1 MLQLIKFSELDK
13 KQMTILI
20 EYASPRHPDIKNLLL
35 SSHQLMKDLYPEEA
49 NSYLSISELCSSNV
63 HFLGARQN
71 KTYYGC
77 GALHVKPDY
86 GELKS
91 FFVEPSVRGNGI
103 ATLIMQEI
111 LLIVKKLNLKT
122 LKLETGVGLDSA
134 FNVYKR
140 FEFQYCEPFGNYTEN
155 GYSIFMKKEIS

>member
-1 MLQLIKFSELDK
+1 MAF
-13 KQMTILI
+13 LI

-49 NSYLSISELCSSNV
+49 NSYFSITELCSSDI
-63 HFLGARQN
+63 HFFGARQSKN
-71 KTYYGC
+71 YYGC
-77 GALHVKPDY
+77 GALDVKSDY

-103 ATLIMQEI
+103 ATLIMREI
-111 LLIVKKLNLKT
+111 LLITNKLNLKF

-134 FNVYKR
+134 LNLYKR
-140 FEFQYCEPFGNYTEN
+140 FGFEYCEPFGNYSEN

>member
-1 MLQLIKFSELDK
+1 
-13 KQMTILI
+13 MTFLI

-35 SSHQLMKDLYPEEA
+35 SSQRLMRDLYPEET
-49 NSYLSISELCSSNV
+49 NSYLSISELCSPNI

-71 KTYYGC
+71 KNYYGC
-77 GALHVKPDY
+77 GALDVKPDY

-91 FFVEPSVRGNGI
+91 FFVEPGVRGNGI

-111 LLIVKKLNLKT
+111 LLIAKKLNLNI
-122 LKLETGVGLDSA
+122 LRLETGVGLDSA
-134 FNVYKR
+134 LNLYKR
-140 FEFQYCEPFGNYTEN
+140 FEFEYCEPFGNYIEN

>member
-1 MLQLIKFSELDK
+1 
-13 KQMTILI
+13 MTFLI
-20 EYASPRHPDIKNLLL
+20 EYASPRHPDIKTLLQ
-35 SSHQLMKDLYPEEA
+35 SSHQLMKDLYPNEA
-49 NSYLSISELCSSNV
+49 NSYLSISELCSSNT

-111 LLIVKKLNLKT
+111 LLIAKKLNLKI

-134 FNVYKR
+134 FNLYKR

>member
-1 MLQLIKFSELDK
+1 
-13 KQMTILI
+13 MTFLI
-20 EYASPRHPDIKNLLL
+20 EYASPRHPDIKNLLQ
-35 SSHQLMKDLYPEEA
+35 SSHQLMKDLYPDEA
-49 NSYLSISELCSSNV
+49 NSCLSISELCSSNT
-63 HFLGARQN
+63 HFLGARQD

-111 LLIVKKLNLKT
+111 LLIVKKLNLKI

-134 FNVYKR
+134 FNLYKR

>member
-1 MLQLIKFSELDK
+1 MEFLV
-13 KQMTILI
+13 

-35 SSHQLMKDLYPEEA
+35 SSQRLMRDLYPEET
-49 NSYLSISELCSSNV
+49 NSYLSISELCSSDI
-63 HFLGARQN
+63 HFFGARQN
-71 KTYYGC
+71 KNYYGC
-77 GALHVKPDY
+77 GALDVKPDY

-103 ATLIMQEI
+103 ATLIMHEI
-111 LLIVKKLNLKT
+111 LLIAKKLNLKI

-134 FNVYKR
+134 LNLYKR
-140 FEFQYCEPFGNYTEN
+140 FKFEQCEPFGNYTEN

>member
-1 MLQLIKFSELDK
+1 
-13 KQMTILI
+13 MTFLI
-20 EYASPRHPDIKNLLL
+20 EYASPRHPDIKNLLQ
-35 SSHQLMKDLYPEEA
+35 SSHQLMKDLYPDEA
-49 NSYLSISELCSSNV
+49 NSYLSISELCSSNT
-63 HFLGARQN
+63 HFLGARQD

-111 LLIVKKLNLKT
+111 LLIAKKLNLKI

-134 FNVYKR
+134 LSLYKH
-140 FEFQYCEPFGNYTEN
+140 FEFEYCEPFGNYTAN

>member
-1 MLQLIKFSELDK
+1 
-13 KQMTILI
+13 MTFLI

-49 NSYLSISELCSSNV
+49 NSYLSISELCSSNT

-111 LLIVKKLNLKT
+111 LLITKKLNLKT
-122 LKLETGVGLDSA
+122 LQLETGVGLDSA
-134 FNVYKR
+134 FNLYKR

>member
-1 MLQLIKFSELDK
+1 
-13 KQMTILI
+13 MTFLI
-20 EYASPRHPDIKNLLL
+20 EYASPRHPDIKNLLQ
-35 SSHQLMKDLYPEEA
+35 SSHQLMKDLYPDEA
-49 NSYLSISELCSSNV
+49 NSYLSISELCSSNI
-63 HFLGARQN
+63 HFLGARQD

-103 ATLIMQEI
+103 ATLIMQES
-111 LLIVKKLNLKT
+111 LLIAKTLNLKI
-122 LKLETGVGLDSA
+122 LKLETGVSLDSA
-134 FNVYKR
+134 FNLYKR
-140 FEFQYCEPFGNYTEN
+140 FEFQYCEPFGNYTAN

>member
-1 MLQLIKFSELDK
+1 
-13 KQMTILI
+13 MTFLI

-49 NSYLSISELCSSNV
+49 NSYLSISELCSSNI
-63 HFLGARQN
+63 HFLGARQD

-77 GALHVKPDY
+77 GALHVKTDY

-111 LLIVKKLNLKT
+111 LLIAKKLNLKI

-134 FNVYKR
+134 LNLYKR
-140 FEFQYCEPFGNYTEN
+140 FEFEYCEPFGNYIEN

>member
-1 MLQLIKFSELDK
+1 
-13 KQMTILI
+13 MTFLI
-20 EYASPRHPDIKNLLL
+20 EYASPRHPDIKNLLQ

-103 ATLIMQEI
+103 ATLIMREI
-111 LLIVKKLNLKT
+111 FLIAKKLNLKI

-134 FNVYKR
+134 FNLYKR

>member
-1 MLQLIKFSELDK
+1 
-13 KQMTILI
+13 MTFLI
-20 EYASPRHPDIKNLLL
+20 EYASPRHPDIKKLLL

-91 FFVEPSVRGNGI
+91 FFVEPSVRGSGI
-103 ATLIMQEI
+103 ATLIMREI
-111 LLIVKKLNLKT
+111 LLIAKKLNLKI

-134 FNVYKR
+134 FNLYKR

>member
-1 MLQLIKFSELDK
+1 
-13 KQMTILI
+13 MTFLI
-20 EYASPRHPDIKNLLL
+20 EYASPRHPDIKNLLQ
-35 SSHQLMKDLYPEEA
+35 SSHQLMKYLYPDEA
-49 NSYLSISELCSSNV
+49 NSYLSISELCSSNT
-63 HFLGARQN
+63 HFLGARQD

-111 LLIVKKLNLKT
+111 LLIAKKLNLKI

-134 FNVYKR
+134 FNLYKR

>member
-1 MLQLIKFSELDK
+1 
-13 KQMTILI
+13 MTFLI

-103 ATLIMQEI
+103 ATLIMQAI
-111 LLIVKKLNLKT
+111 LLIAKKLKLKI

-134 FNVYKR
+134 FNLYKR
-140 FEFQYCEPFGNYTEN
+140 FEFQYCEPFGKYTEN

>member
-1 MLQLIKFSELDK
+1 
-13 KQMTILI
+13 MTFLI

>member
-1 MLQLIKFSELDK
+1 
-13 KQMTILI
+13 MTFLI
-20 EYASPRHPDIKNLLL
+20 EYASPRHPDIKNLLQ
-35 SSHQLMKDLYPEEA
+35 SSHQLMKDLYPDEA
-49 NSYLSISELCSSNV
+49 NSYLSISELCSSNT
-63 HFLGARQN
+63 HFLGARQD

-111 LLIVKKLNLKT
+111 LLIAKKLNLKI

-134 FNVYKR
+134 FNLYKR
-140 FEFQYCEPFGNYTEN
+140 FEFQYCEPFGNYTAN